1 MESDFIAATYRLH
14 KYWFFFFPME
24 VIYSA
29 FWWVLFWE
37 KIDLCLD
44 LFQEKV
50 RMQPRLLFIFTDGH
64 TNQVMLFEK
73 KMSGISYWEELR
85 ISDLC

>member
-1 MESDFIAATYRLH
+1 
-14 KYWFFFFPME
+14 ME
-24 VIYSA
+24 VIYSP

-50 RMQPRLLFIFTDGH
+50 RIQPSLLFIFTDGH